1 MGFIMDIRAKHILIG
16 FISAL
21 IATLIGSEMYLV
33 LFTNFELF
41 TDFKFIYNTHMLWKI
56 TVIGSLLNLLLFT
69 FFIKKRMDFYAR
81 GCILAVIIIT
91 LLTQI
96 F

>member
-1 MGFIMDIRAKHILIG
+1 MDQRAKQISIG
-16 FISAL
+16 FLCAI
-21 IATLIGSEMYLV
+21 IATVVGSEMYLV
-33 LFTNFELF
+33 LFTNYELF
-41 TDFKFIYNTHMLWKI
+41 SDFEFIYNTKMLWKV

-69 FFIKKRMDFYAR
+69 FFIRKRMDFYAR

-91 LLTQI
+91 ILTQI